1 MAKVTVL
8 TAVYNA
14 EPYLRQCL
22 DSLKNQT
29 LKDCQFICIDDCS
42 TDASYNILQEYA
54 HADTRFQV
62 VRTPVNSGIAVTRNL
77 GLQFA
82 RGEFITMLD
91 ADDWFSPDALEKAY
105 DMQIKGDGECVLFQ
119 LVMHEEENG
128 HESIYPIKST
138 QNSWSGEEAFRMSL
152 AGDIHGLY
160 VARADL
166 YRRFPYDTTTPL
178 YSDENSTHL
187 HYLNANTVTL
197 CNGKYYYRQHTSSLT
212 HACSIRRFDRMA
224 AQLSMKRQLEQL
236 QLEDKQNLL
245 NSYETHRWLNIV
257 GCYWYY
263 YQHQSCFT
271 SKEHQEIKA
280 LFARM
285 LRTIERQRIPWHL
298 KMKLGYY
305 PYASYQTFS
314 WVENFYFK
322 TRMLLNTILK

>member
-14 EPYLRQCL
+14 ENYLRQCL
-22 DSLKNQT
+22 DSLKSQT
-29 LKDCQFICIDDCS
+29 LVDCQFICIDDCS
-42 TDASYNILQEYA
+42 TDSSYAILQEYVQM
-54 HADTRFQV
+54 DKRFQV

-82 RGEFITMLD
+82 RGEYITMLD

-105 DMQIKGDGECVLFQ
+105 DMLVNGDGDCVLFQ
-119 LVMHEEENG
+119 LIMHEEKNG

-138 QNSWSGEEAFRMSL
+138 QTSWSGEDAFRMSL

-160 VARADL
+160 VAKADF
-166 YRRFPYDTTTPL
+166 YRHFPYDTTSPL

-187 HYLNANTVTL
+187 HYLNANTVTM

-224 AQLSMKRQLEQL
+224 AQLSMKRQLKQL
-236 QLEDKQNLL
+236 QLADKQNLL
-245 NSYETHRWLNIV
+245 NSYETHRWLNVV

-263 YQHQSCFT
+263 RLHRDAF
-271 SKEHQEIKA
+271 KAEEHQEIQV
-280 LFARM
+280 LFTQM
-285 LRTIERQRIPWHL
+285 LQTIEPQRIPWSL
-298 KMKLGYY
+298 KGKLGYY
-305 PYASYQTFS
+305 PFRSYRTFCF
-314 WVENFYFK
+314 WEDLYF
-322 TRMLLNTILK
+322 RLRELLGR